1 MEKIRLMLLLM
12 LIVSTQSIY
21 AQKVDIDVNKSK
33 IEWYA
38 SKKVGGSHTGEILL
52 KSGHLELKDGK
63 YVKGHFI
70 VDMNT
75 ITNNDLKKKTLN
87 DKLVNHLKSDDFFGI
102 EKFPTAKLNIINIS
116 DFTNNKAIA
125 LGDLTIKGRTERIS
139 FEITKNN
146 NTYST
151 KLEID
156 RSKFDV
162 RYGSDSF
169 FDNLGD
175 KVINDIFIL
184 NIVINITN

>member
-1 MEKIRLMLLLM
+1 MKKIRLVLLLI
-12 LIVSTQSIY
+12 LIASTQLIN

-52 KSGHLELKDGK
+52 KSGVLELKGDK
-63 YVKGHFI
+63 YIKGHFI
-70 VDMNT
+70 VDMHT
-75 ITNNDLKKKTLN
+75 ITNNDLKNKTLN
-87 DKLVNHLKSDDFFGI
+87 QKLVNHLKSDDFFSV

-116 DFTNNKAIA
+116 NFTNNKAIVLA
-125 LGDLTIKGRTERIS
+125 DITIKGYTERIP
-139 FEITKNN
+139 FEIIKNN
-146 NTYST
+146 KTYSA

-162 RYGSDSF
+162 RYGSNSF

-175 KVINDIFIL
+175 KVINDIFHL
-184 NIVINITN
+184 NIIIEVTN